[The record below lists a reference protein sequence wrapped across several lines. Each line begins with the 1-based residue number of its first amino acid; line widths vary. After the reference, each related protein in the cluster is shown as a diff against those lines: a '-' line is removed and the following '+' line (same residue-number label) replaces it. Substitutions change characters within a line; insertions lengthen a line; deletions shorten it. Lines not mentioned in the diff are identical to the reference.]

1 MIAGAGDARAI
12 ASNLRRCSL
21 ALPFEL
27 ATSALARAGSGD
39 GAGRFEGLAATF
51 NRPDRANDILL
62 PGAFGSIDATLVRM
76 LWQHRA
82 DQPIGVWD
90 EIRETP
96 EGLRVAGRLLL
107 DVQQGREAY
116 ALLKAG
122 AVDALSIG
130 FSVPAGGA
138 LLDRKTGQ
146 RRLREVDL
154 WEISLVTFPANEFAR
169 VARVKAQP
177 ARPEPATLAPVLRRL
192 AQAIAP
198 AR

>member
-1 MIAGAGDARAI
+1 MKLAGSAGAAPPRLDF
-12 ASNLRRCSL
+12 
-21 ALPFEL
+21 PFEL
-27 ATSALARAGSGD
+27 AATAPAR
-39 GAGRFEGLAATF
+39 GAVVGRLEGLAATF
-51 NRPDRANDILL
+51 NHSDRANDILL
-62 PGAFGSIDATLVRM
+62 PGAFGSVDAARVRM

-96 EGLRVAGRLLL
+96 DGLLVAGRLLL
-107 DVQQGREAY
+107 EVQQGREAY

-138 LLDRKTGQ
+138 ALDRKTGR
-146 RRLREVDL
+146 RRLSQVDL

-169 VARVKAQP
+169 IRKVKADRAGSAP
-177 ARPEPATLAPVLRRL
+177 LALALDLRRL
-192 AQAIAP
+192 ARRIAG
-198 AR
+198 A